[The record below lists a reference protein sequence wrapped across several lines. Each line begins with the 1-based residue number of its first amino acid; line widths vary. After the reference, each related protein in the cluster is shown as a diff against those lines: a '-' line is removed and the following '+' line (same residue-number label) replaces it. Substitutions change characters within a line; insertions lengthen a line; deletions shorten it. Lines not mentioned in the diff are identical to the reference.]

1 MELPI
6 IEIGVY
12 MRCQFRTCNGVCE
25 RMCLKNK
32 KIPHCFQHTN
42 RKSLGKCANPECE
55 NGTNSSTGYCNK
67 KCLGVTQ
74 QALSLR
80 NSRLIIAHKN
90 TEFKCHICNCTVKCR
105 YTHEQGKKHKLRCM
119 MAYPHLPPQF
129 QSQFSTKIG
138 EIEKI
143 ESEPIMKTSEIEKI
157 DNRDKVA
164 EIGRQDVTEYNR
176 LDIIPIREKMLKQ
189 LKAVTTS
196 LKNR

>member
-1 MELPI
+1 MELPT

-74 QALSLR
+74 QALTLR
-80 NSRLIIAHKN
+80 NSRLLIAHKN
-90 TEFKCHICNCTVKCR
+90 TDYECNLCRCTVKCR
-105 YTHEQGKKHKLRCM
+105 YTHELGKKHKYRSM
-119 MAYPHLPPQF
+119 MVYP
-129 QSQFSTKIG
+129 TVKDG
-138 EIEKI
+138 KDEKD
-143 ESEPIMKTSEIEKI
+143 EK
-157 DNRDKVA
+157 
-164 EIGRQDVTEYNR
+164 DVKDEKDETDTYETVNR
-176 LDIIPIREKMLKQ
+176 LDILPIREKMIKQ
-189 LKAVTTS
+189 LLLDKSYSQVS
-196 LKNR
+196 CEYRYQYNI